1 MSTYTPF
8 TKTDQKFMAKRLEEV
23 IDKLQLRAYDISGE
37 LEVMDLDEDGKN
49 FRQDA
54 VLDIE
59 RYLDELRPMV
69 RGLDNV
75 VRTYKNAAPLT
86 AIGKEIRIKENLL
99 MNKYPSMRELDETA
113 AMARAKQSAKRASEV
128 MKKP

>member
-8 TKTDQKFMAKRLEEV
+8 TKTDRKFIEKRLNEV
-23 IDKLQLRAYDISGE
+23 LEKLQDRAYDISGE

-59 RYLDELRPMV
+59 RFVDELQPML

-86 AIGKEIRIKENLL
+86 PIGKEIRIKENLL
-99 MNKYPSMRELDETA
+99 MNKYPSMRELDEAKA
-113 AMARAKQSAKRASEV
+113 AVRVKESAKKASEAV
-128 MKKP
+128 KK